1 LIRIVYVRTLLTV
14 TPLQRFAALT
24 TDHFAI
30 AEVVR
35 DLESEWGVG
44 APVEKVAHRVGL
56 SELVV
61 VTALIDLSAVGM
73 VTWAPA
79 QRVAYFE
86 TGSPVLGTV
95 E

>member
-1 LIRIVYVRTLLTV
+1 VNVRTLFAV

-24 TDHFAI
+24 ADHFAI
-30 AEVVR
+30 AEAVR

-44 APVEKVAHRVGL
+44 APVEKIAHRVGL

-61 VTALIDLSAVGM
+61 VTALIDLSAVGV
-73 VTWAPA
+73 VTWEPA
-79 QRVAYFE
+79 ERAAYFE

>member
-1 LIRIVYVRTLLTV
+1 MNARTLFAV
-14 TPLQRFAALT
+14 TPLQRFAALSA
-24 TDHFAI
+24 DHFAI

-35 DLESEWGVG
+35 DLEAEWGVG
-44 APVEKVAHRVGL
+44 APVEKIAHRVGL

-61 VTALIDLSAVGM
+61 VTALIDLAAVGV
-73 VTWAPA
+73 VTWEPA
-79 QRVAYFE
+79 ERAAFFE

>member
-1 LIRIVYVRTLLTV
+1 VYVRILRTV

-24 TDHFAI
+24 ADHFAI
-30 AEVVR
+30 VEVVR
-35 DLESEWGVG
+35 DLEAEWGAG
-44 APVEKVAHRVGL
+44 APVEKIAHGVGL

-61 VTALIDLSAVGM
+61 VTALIDLAAVGV
-73 VTWAPA
+73 VTWSPA
-79 QRVAYFE
+79 ERVAYFE

>member
-1 LIRIVYVRTLLTV
+1 MYLTPIV

-24 TDHFAI
+24 AEHFAI

-35 DLESEWGVG
+35 DLESEWGAG

-61 VTALIDLSAVGM
+61 VTALIDLAAVGV
-73 VTWAPA
+73 VTWLPLE
-79 QRVAYFE
+79 RVAYYE